1 MLEYST
7 GNGTVDAMA
16 SIQFTGNV
24 IPQIWY
30 KQIVRDNG
38 KPHLL
43 AISILADIVYWYRP
57 TEIRDPGTGSF
68 LGFKKKFNG
77 DLLQRS
83 YQQFADMFGESKR
96 TVTEAVVRL
105 ESLGVVKRIFRTID
119 IGGMLYNN
127 VLFIQLNPEKLYDLT
142 YPPATVGKETI
153 VKEHIPVL
161 HDKCYSGNE
170 RNVADEGSYNDADYD
185 TEICEM
191 DEHKS
196 PQISASPL
204 SQNNVI
210 GVTQKCDRGHIKK
223 GEGSQN
229 FVTRNTKNISKNISE
244 NKSSSVKVKSQ
255 GNSPP
260 SDDDEML
267 KQVLNYSQVIEVCPK
282 RLVESVFREIK
293 RLDKSLLVQIDA
305 DLFMRICE
313 NINVFSAEI
322 SNPSAYIRTCVS
334 NLIAAKQVS
343 EGCNK
348 QKSKMDM
355 RNKFNQFQQRE
366 YDFEAIEKELLQ
378 N

>member
-7 GNGTVDAMA
+7 GNETVDAMA

-57 TEIRDPGTGSF
+57 MEIRDPGTGSF
-68 LGFKKKFNG
+68 LGFKKKFKG
-77 DLLQRS
+77 ELLQRS

-96 TVTEAVVRL
+96 TVTEAIVRL
-105 ESLGVVKRIFRTID
+105 ENMGIIKRIFKTVN

-127 VLFIQLNPEKLYDLT
+127 VLFIRLNTDKLYDIT
-142 YPPATVGKETI
+142 YPTI
-153 VKEHIPVL
+153 PEESFCEAVEIEKTKNDESGAN
-161 HDKCYSGNE
+161 HDTNIS
-170 RNVADEGSYNDADYD
+170 
-185 TEICEM
+185 EM
-191 DEHKS
+191 DEHKLLKS
-196 PQISASPL
+196 PKVPL

-229 FVTRNTKNISKNISE
+229 FVTRNTKNTTENISE
-244 NKSSSVKVKSQ
+244 TKSSSSKNGR

-260 SDDDEML
+260 PDDDDGLL
-267 KQVLNYSQVIEVCPK
+267 KEILNYNHVSKVCPK
-282 RLVESVFREIK
+282 LFVDKVFQEIK
-293 RLDKSLLVQIDA
+293 KLDKGLLVQMDA
-305 DLFMRICE
+305 ELFLKICE
-313 NINVFSAEI
+313 NINAFSKDITNA
-322 SNPSAYIRTCVS
+322 SAYIQACIN
-334 NLIAAKQVS
+334 NLIAAKKVS
-343 EGCNK
+343 ENCTHK
-348 QKSKMDM
+348 AKMD
-355 RNKFNQFQQRE
+355 RNNRFNQFQQRDD
-366 YDFEAIEKELLQ
+366 YDFEFLEKALMS